1 MADGQ
6 PVAGFGVNGV
16 MIDAGFSA
24 GKQVRPEQVVRLAD
38 GSFVVRGFLQVPGQL
53 IVQEFVA
60 RYTSSGQPDP
70 AFGSHGVISVPG
82 VVRDLIPM
90 PDRRAIVTACS
101 SLGGMAVLAR
111 MDHSNSRTWSP
122 CHRV

>member
-90 PDRRAIVTACS
+90 PDRRAIVTALPCS
-101 SLGGMAVLAR
+101 RGWTT
-111 MDHSNSRTWSP
+111 RTHERGRRATVSET
-122 CHRV
+122 VSV